1 MFYRCSHV
9 HLSKCILIK
18 VSLKKQSGRFNP
30 IAYGVSNTIPE
41 LPYFFSVRAV
51 TLIFSDFYFYTL
63 TRFFG
68 RLVSAV

>member
-9 HLSKCILIK
+9 HLSKYILIK
-18 VSLKKQSGRFNP
+18 VSLKKQSGRFNA
-30 IAYGVSNTIPE
+30 IAYGVSSTIPE

-51 TLIFSDFYFYTL
+51 TLIFSDFYFYAL

>member
-9 HLSKCILIK
+9 HLSKYILIK
-18 VSLKKQSGRFNP
+18 VSLKKQSGRFNA
-30 IAYGVSNTIPE
+30 IAYGVSSTIPE
-41 LPYFFSVRAV
+41 LPYFFSVRAA